1 MDMVPTDHTTQ
12 YLNLVPLACLTDQLA
27 NPESNI
33 SDQHLVTVFGDPNE
47 MVFDLVL
54 CVAALAVFHDREYKS
69 AASRMLPA

>member
-1 MDMVPTDHTTQ
+1 MDMVLTDHTTQ
-12 YLNLVPLACLTDQLA
+12 YLNLVPLACLADQLA

-54 CVAALAVFHDREYKS
+54 CVSDVRLRFCREAQSKKS
-69 AASRMLPA
+69 STRC